1 QLFGR
6 TYVSRSKK
14 HNIPGVRML
23 NKKEI
28 DAIEPN
34 TRSWAVGALYAPTT
48 GAVSPYKLTIAYAEN
63 ACQNGAIVSFD
74 TIVTDIVRNGDEII
88 KVTTNRGEII
98 PKVVINCA
106 GVFADKIAE
115 MAGDKFYSIHP
126 RKGTDLIMDGKV
138 SNQIAH
144 NSISRAPTLKMLMGE
159 NRNTKGGG
167 IVVTVDGNILIGP
180 DAVETPLCEDIST
193 TAENIKK
200 VIAKQQN
207 ITDGLR
213 QSDVI
218 AYFSGVRAANYE
230 EDFIIEPSKKVRNF
244 VHAACIQSPGLTASP
259 AIGEDVAKMA
269 VDILKKQQIVEY
281 NSNFNPNRKDIPHL
295 KKMSDK
301 ERDLLIKSNADY
313 GKILCRCEEV
323 SLGEIKDAIHSNPPA
338 LTVDAVKRRVRA
350 GMGRCQGGFCQP
362 LVMQTLAEELN
373 IDETQVRKGD
383 IGSNLAVG
391 YNKDI
396 YIEQ

>member
-1 QLFGR
+1 
-6 TYVSRSKK
+6 
-14 HNIPGVRML
+14 
-23 NKKEI
+23 
-28 DAIEPN
+28 
-34 TRSWAVGALYAPTT
+34 
-48 GAVSPYKLTIAYAEN
+48 
-63 ACQNGAIVSFD
+63 
-74 TIVTDIVRNGDEII
+74 
-88 KVTTNRGEII
+88 
-98 PKVVINCA
+98 
-106 GVFADKIAE
+106 
-115 MAGDKFYSIHP
+115 
-126 RKGTDLIMDGKV
+126 
-138 SNQIAH
+138 
-144 NSISRAPTLKMLMGE
+144 
-159 NRNTKGGG
+159 
-167 IVVTVDGNILIGP
+167 
-180 DAVETPLCEDIST
+180 
-193 TAENIKK
+193 
-200 VIAKQQN
+200 
-207 ITDGLR
+207 
-213 QSDVI
+213 
-218 AYFSGVRAANYE
+218 
-230 EDFIIEPSKKVRNF
+230 
-244 VHAACIQSPGLTASP
+244 